1 MEYKKCKNC
10 FSSTLIIEGRCS
22 CCGFVLNNDESV
34 HFLKGQNMALQV
46 ELHDAEIEL
55 ETLREIY
62 QIAKEFE
69 NDTRLHESYSGNK
82 NGCPLC
88 RLKRAIEKYEDYPK
102 L

>member
-1 MEYKKCKNC
+1 MEDSID
-10 FSSTLIIEGRCS
+10 FI
-22 CCGFVLNNDESV
+22 
-34 HFLKGQNMALQV
+34 KGQNMALRV

-88 RLKRAIEKYEDYPK
+88 RLKRAIETYEGWPK